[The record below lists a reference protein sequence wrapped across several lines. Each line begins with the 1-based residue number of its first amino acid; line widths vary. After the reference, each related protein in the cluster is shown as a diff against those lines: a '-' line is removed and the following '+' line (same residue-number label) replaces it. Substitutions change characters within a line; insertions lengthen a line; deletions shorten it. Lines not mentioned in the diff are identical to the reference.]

1 MFTDIPLVCIDNPGK
16 NSSPAMW
23 SSAKGGQRGRPD
35 SGEAGGRDGR
45 GKAGEGSR
53 ATGFDLCAHLRRKP
67 CRWAGAAEAGGG
79 RRWGY
84 DSGDERGG
92 AGQLVSVLALL

>member
-35 SGEAGGRDGR
+35 SGEAGGGDGR

-53 ATGFDLCAHLRRKP
+53 ATRVRSMCSL
-67 CRWAGAAEAGGG
+67 AAETVPVGGRGGG
-79 RRWGY
+79 RRRPPLG
-84 DSGDERGG
+84 
-92 AGQLVSVLALL
+92 V

>member
-35 SGEAGGRDGR
+35 SGEAGGGDGR
-45 GKAGEGSR
+45 GKAGEDSR
-53 ATGFDLCAHLRRKP
+53 ATRVRSTCSL
-67 CRWAGAAEAGGG
+67 AAETVPAGGRGGG
-79 RRWGY
+79 RRRPPLG
-84 DSGDERGG
+84 
-92 AGQLVSVLALL
+92 V